1 LNTIPK
7 LALLLP
13 LLAAPPA
20 LAQGTEAQRAA
31 CGPDAFRL
39 CASSIPDPGR
49 IAACLR
55 RERER
60 LSGACR
66 AMLDEGDRTA
76 RTAAAPAP
84 RETAKSSEAAPPART
99 ARTDRGRR
107 VAAAE
112 TRLPRQAGA
121 AATPRERSARAERLA
136 ERRASARLAGLDRT
150 VRATPRTTA
159 RGESLGS
166 GGNVTGLEAQAQGW
180 HRTLA
185 GYADSIERQFA
196 RLGSTEAGRLDLG
209 RFPGL

>member
-1 LNTIPK
+1 MNTIPK

-99 ARTDRGRR
+99 DRGRR

-121 AATPRERSARAERLA
+121 AATPRERPARAERLA
-136 ERRASARLAGLDRT
+136 ERRASARVAGLDRT
-150 VRATPRTTA
+150 VRATPRATA

-166 GGNVTGLEAQAQGW
+166 NGNFSDLEAQAQGW

-196 RLGSTEAGRLDLG
+196 RLGSAEAGRLDLG